1 MAGSLTDVTERK
13 QAEAR
18 LLHGALHDALTHLP
32 NRALLIDRL
41 NQTIRRYGRDDS
53 TGYAVM
59 YFDLDRFKSVNDNL
73 GHAIGDELLVSVARR
88 ISTSLCPD
96 DTLARLSG
104 DEFAVL
110 LGHVSGPKD
119 TDNVALRVA
128 ELLEQPFQVSGHEVK
143 VAVSIGAVLGNE
155 TYKRPEDL
163 LRDADLAMYAAKAD
177 ANLTYK
183 LFDEEMRHSAD
194 AQHRLE
200 SDLRSAVERGEL
212 VAHYQPIVALD
223 SSRIQGFEALMRWDH
238 PRHGL
243 LHPESFMHVAE
254 ETGLIVPM
262 SWWMLEEALSELKRW
277 QVMFPLNNPLTM
289 SINTSRKLFAQ
300 PGVLQRMSELLD
312 RVQPAPRS
320 VHLEITETTALEQSS
335 NVLSI
340 LDGVRTLG
348 MRLDIDDLG
357 TGYAS
362 LTYLQRF
369 CYDTLKI
376 DRSFVSNMVQHED
389 SGTIVKA
396 LVKLAESLGMSFISE
411 GVESEEQLHWLRKLK
426 CQQAQGYLLSQPVG
440 AAEMAQQLTASN
452 SAGFSLH

>member
-1 MAGSLTDVTERK
+1 
-13 QAEAR
+13 
-18 LLHGALHDALTHLP
+18 
-32 NRALLIDRL
+32 
-41 NQTIRRYGRDDS
+41 
-53 TGYAVM
+53 
-59 YFDLDRFKSVNDNL
+59 
-73 GHAIGDELLVSVARR
+73 
-88 ISTSLCPD
+88 
-96 DTLARLSG
+96 
-104 DEFAVL
+104 
-110 LGHVSGPKD
+110 
-119 TDNVALRVA
+119 
-128 ELLEQPFQVSGHEVK
+128 
-143 VAVSIGAVLGNE
+143 
-155 TYKRPEDL
+155 
-163 LRDADLAMYAAKAD
+163 
-177 ANLTYK
+177 
-183 LFDEEMRHSAD
+183 
-194 AQHRLE
+194 
-200 SDLRSAVERGEL
+200 
-212 VAHYQPIVALD
+212 
-223 SSRIQGFEALMRWDH
+223 
-238 PRHGL
+238 
-243 LHPESFMHVAE
+243 
-254 ETGLIVPM
+254 
-262 SWWMLEEALSELKRW
+262 MLEEALSQLKRW

-289 SINTSRKLFAQ
+289 SINTSGKLFAQ

-335 NVLSI
+335 NVLSV

-396 LVKLAESLGMSFISE
+396 LVKLAESLGMSVIAE